1 MTIIFSLFPR
11 RRSEEPILLE
21 PLEAPLA
28 RIGCTGVISKSD
40 RSPICGLYLQLSQRP
55 SLISH
60 DIERHAQPIG
70 LRGST
75 TSKRQPAR
83 MECQRSSFGILEK
96 MGAPLPLK
104 RSTHRRTI
112 IIEGHRGLQEE
123 IVVIEGIAGMNVGKG
138 LVHIA
143 HLSAVLVLQ
152 RAVVQR

>member
-1 MTIIFSLFPR
+1 
-11 RRSEEPILLE
+11 
-21 PLEAPLA
+21 
-28 RIGCTGVISKSD
+28 
-40 RSPICGLYLQLSQRP
+40 
-55 SLISH
+55 
-60 DIERHAQPIG
+60 
-70 LRGST
+70 
-75 TSKRQPAR
+75 
-83 MECQRSSFGILEK
+83 

-152 RAVVQR
+152 RAVVQRETQALLARPQHQAQARLLTVLHRQSACVGVVEQHPLGRIAQGKA